1 MDELVSMV
9 ESTSVVGM
17 IMDSLIEVSSF
28 VGEVNVVWNNLLND
42 DMLKEAIMKK
52 LEQEDKD
59 NTMMLECQIREERLL
74 KQKNARDAWMTAKIN
89 KDVSFLI
96 DSLSKI
102 ELEKEDDL
110 NYDLDEEGDSIMSN
124 IDVKESEEEMDA
136 ILNQMMNNL
145 EGGGMVTGNVIAST
159 VRPGWKSS
167 QADRPGSEPGTIPDD
182 DDRMVEDDPETD
194 AEVDEDM
201 DDNDTILTNQDNGF
215 EEWVVKELSVFHVGA
230 ITNLKVGLVDTDNLG
245 WALGT

>member
-1 MDELVSMV
+1 MVKEMVDELVSMV

-110 NYDLDEEGDSIMSN
+110 NYIYIYPILQIAADPFGSHGGSFCCNLFSLFSILLF
-124 IDVKESEEEMDA
+124 
-136 ILNQMMNNL
+136 ILLN
-145 EGGGMVTGNVIAST
+145 TST
-159 VRPGWKSS
+159 CSLIVP
-167 QADRPGSEPGTIPDD
+167 QYI
-182 DDRMVEDDPETD
+182 
-194 AEVDEDM
+194 
-201 DDNDTILTNQDNGF
+201 F
-215 EEWVVKELSVFHVGA
+215 
-230 ITNLKVGLVDTDNLG
+230 
-245 WALGT
+245 